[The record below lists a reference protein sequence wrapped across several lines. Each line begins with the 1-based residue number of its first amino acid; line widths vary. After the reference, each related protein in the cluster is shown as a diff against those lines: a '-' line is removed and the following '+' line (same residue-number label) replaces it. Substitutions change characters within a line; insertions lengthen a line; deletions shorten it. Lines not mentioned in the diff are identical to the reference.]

1 MQTLQLSCGL
11 LIGLLLL
18 PAPTATQAQ
27 TPSSGQTVVL
37 RGARI
42 IDGAGGSPLDNASII
57 IRDGRIVAIGPS
69 AGTPAPGG
77 AEVIDYSGKTI
88 IPGLISAHSHVGIF
102 AGLVSAPENYNRDF
116 IQRQL
121 RQLEAYGVTTVMALG
136 LNGPLFYELRA
147 ESRAGRLPGA
157 DLFGA
162 DRGFGVVGGQPA
174 AAVVRVADN
183 QVTRPD
189 SVEMA
194 RQAVRE
200 MAARKADLVKIWLDD
215 AGKSLPAKVKPEVY
229 AAVIDEAHKNGL
241 RVAAHIYDLDDAKAI
256 VGAGVDIIAHGVRD
270 KPVDAEFIGMMKARS
285 VWYIATIVLDDSNFV
300 FAEQPPWMREPFFQ
314 RALQPAVR
322 TLLDDPAY
330 RERTLAAPATA
341 RNRAAVATNKQ
352 NLKALHDAGVR
363 IGLGSDSGVGLRIP
377 GVAEHRELALI
388 VEAGLTPMQ
397 AITIG
402 TSNAAALL
410 KLDDRGVLAAGK
422 LADLVVLDGDPTA
435 DIANTKKIH
444 AVWHRGKKA
453 AGPVETFTP

>member
-1 MQTLQLSCGL
+1 MPGSS
-11 LIGLLLL
+11 
-18 PAPTATQAQ
+18 TAT
-27 TPSSGQTVVL
+27 
-37 RGARI
+37 
-42 IDGAGGSPLDNASII
+42 GGSPLDNASII
-57 IRDGRIVAIGPS
+57 IRDGRIVAVGPS

-162 DRGFGVVGGQPA
+162 DQGVGVVDGQPA

-229 AAVIDEAHKNGL
+229 TAVIDEAHKNGL

-314 RALQPAVR
+314 RALHPAVR

-363 IGLGSDSGVGLRIP
+363 IGLGSDSGVGLRIS
-377 GVAEHRELALI
+377 GVAEHLNSR
-388 VEAGLTPMQ
+388 
-397 AITIG
+397 
-402 TSNAAALL
+402 
-410 KLDDRGVLAAGK
+410 
-422 LADLVVLDGDPTA
+422 
-435 DIANTKKIH
+435 
-444 AVWHRGKKA
+444 
-453 AGPVETFTP
+453 

>member
-1 MQTLQLSCGL
+1 MQSLQLSCGL
-11 LIGLLLL
+11 LMGALLLAA
-18 PAPTATQAQ
+18 PAASQAQ
-27 TPSSGQTVVL
+27 TPPSGQTVVL
-37 RGARI
+37 RGARV
-42 IDGAGGSPLDNASII
+42 IDGTGGNPIDNAAII
-57 IRDGRIVAIGPS
+57 IRDGRIVAVGPS
-69 AGTPAPGG
+69 AGTPVPAG

-88 IPGLISAHSHVGIF
+88 IPGLISAHAHVGIF
-102 AGLVSAPENYNRDF
+102 AGLVSAPDNYNRDF

-121 RQLEAYGVTTVMALG
+121 RQLEAYGVTTVMSLG
-136 LNGPLFYELRA
+136 LNGPLFYDLRA

-162 DRGFGVVGGQPA
+162 DRGVGVVGGQPS

-189 SVEMA
+189 SAETA

-215 AGKSLPAKVKPEVY
+215 AGKALPAKVTPEVY
-229 AAVIDEAHKNGL
+229 SAVIDEAHKNGL

-256 VGAGVDIIAHGVRD
+256 VRAGVDIIAHGVRD
-270 KPVDAEFIGMMKARS
+270 KPVDAEFIEMVKARS
-285 VWYIATIVLDDSNFV
+285 VWYIATIVLDESNFV

-314 RALQPAVR
+314 RALHPAVR

-330 RERTLAAPATA
+330 RERTLAAPATVK
-341 RNRAAVATNKQ
+341 NRAAVATNKQ

-363 IGLGSDSGVGLRIP
+363 IGLGSDSGVGLRVS
-377 GVAEHRELALI
+377 GWAEHRELALI
-388 VEAGLTPMQ
+388 VDAGLTPMQ
-397 AITIG
+397 AITVA

-422 LADLVVLDGDPTA
+422 RADLVVLDADPTA

-453 AGPVETFTP
+453 AGPVETFAP